1 MPPFCIVAFRRDV
14 PKLFPSSLHR
24 SHYPRALPMN
34 RREAVRNL
42 SLILGGVLS
51 SELTAALY
59 GQVLTTGAPLEVS
72 LAQEALLAEAADT
85 IIPATDTP
93 GAKAA
98 GVEKFIVRVLR
109 DCYRPEAQMRFY
121 EGLSRLDA
129 AGRSAHGKPFTAL
142 TPEQRHAVLLAATKT
157 DKAFFLLLKQLTVA
171 GYFTSEIG
179 ATKALAYLPI
189 PGRFQGETPLQQGQK
204 AWAL

>member
-1 MPPFCIVAFRRDV
+1 
-14 PKLFPSSLHR
+14 
-24 SHYPRALPMN
+24 MN

-51 SELTAALY
+51 SELSAALY
-59 GQVLTTGAPLEVS
+59 GQVLNTGAPVPVS
-72 LAQEALLAEAADT
+72 PSQEALLAEAADT
-85 IIPATDTP
+85 VLPTTDTP

-98 GVEKFIVRVLR
+98 GVEKFIIRVLR
-109 DCYRPEAQMRFY
+109 DCYRPEAQIRFY
-121 EGLSRLDA
+121 EGLARLDA
-129 AGRSAHGKPFTAL
+129 AGRSAQGKGFTEL
-142 TPEQRHAVLLAATKT
+142 TPAQKHAVLLAATKT

-189 PGRFQGETPLQQGQK
+189 PGKFQGETQLQPGQR

>member
-1 MPPFCIVAFRRDV
+1 
-14 PKLFPSSLHR
+14 
-24 SHYPRALPMN
+24 MN
-34 RREAVRNL
+34 RRDAVRNI

-51 SELTAALY
+51 AELTAALQ
-59 GQVLTTGAPLEVS
+59 GQVLNTGAPLAAS
-72 LAQEALLAEAADT
+72 PGQEALLAEAADT
-85 IIPATDTP
+85 ILPTTDTP

-109 DCYRPEAQMRFY
+109 DCYRPEAQIRFY
-121 EGLSRLDA
+121 DGLARLDG
-129 AGRSAHGKPFTAL
+129 AGRAAHGRAFTEL
-142 TPEQRHAVLLAATKT
+142 TAEQRHGVLLAATKT

-171 GYFTSEIG
+171 GYFTSKIG

-189 PGRFQGETPLQQGQK
+189 PGRFQGETPLQPGQK

>member
-1 MPPFCIVAFRRDV
+1 
-14 PKLFPSSLHR
+14 
-24 SHYPRALPMN
+24 MN

-51 SELTAALY
+51 AELTAALQ
-59 GQVLTTGAPLEVS
+59 GQVLNTGAPLSVS
-72 LAQEALLAEAADT
+72 ASQEALLAEAADT
-85 IIPATDTP
+85 IIPTTDTP

-109 DCYRPEAQMRFY
+109 DCYRPEAQIRFY
-121 EGLSRLDA
+121 DGLARLEA
-129 AGRSAHGKPFTAL
+129 AARSAHGKAFTEL
-142 TPEQRHAVLLAATKT
+142 TPAQRHTVLLASTQT

-179 ATKALAYLPI
+179 ATKALVYLPI
-189 PGRFQGETPLQQGQK
+189 PGKFQGETPLQPGQK